1 MKVWKK
7 ISAMALSLCMLLG
20 ALAFTAC
27 GEKNPPDGGDDETT
41 FDYTVTVHNLD
52 GEPVADVAFRLDK
65 ASTMVA
71 SGETDENGTLKF
83 EDVDAGKYWLICVSC
98 PGDYQLY
105 NSEAEI
111 YITVG
116 EGSTSTALTVES
128 TTPDG
133 SERKPYMVMITYDDN
148 EEMVMPTATV
158 AAGATTYYEIRNLG
172 GAHLVVESSDIE
184 ILYDGQTYTANG
196 GKVRVPLASSTNV
209 YDYIKFAIVNKT
221 ATEQTLT
228 LNLVNDEGS
237 SENPF
242 ALEFKSM
249 EITLDKEEYVYYKWI
264 ATGDGTLTVSG
275 ISENAYI
282 VITKYNAVT
291 DASSQVEVERNE
303 NNLVSTTLNME
314 VTEGDEIIIGIGVY
328 NGQTSG
334 NVITY
339 VVAFA

>member
-27 GEKNPPDGGDDETT
+27 GEKNPPDGGDETT

-52 GEPVADVAFRLDK
+52 GEPVADVEFGLYK
-65 ASTMVA
+65 ASVMKD
-71 SGETDENGTLKF
+71 SGVTDENGTLVF
-83 EDVDAGKYWLICVSC
+83 EDVEKGTYWLVCVSC
-98 PGDYQLY
+98 PGDYQPY
-105 NSEAEI
+105 NFGSDEE
-111 YITVG
+111 ITVG
-116 EGSTSTALTVES
+116 EGSTSKALTVES

-133 SERKPYMVMITYDDN
+133 SERKPYMLVITYDDN

-158 AAGATTYYEIRNLG
+158 AASATTYYEIRNLG

-282 VITKYNAVT
+282 VITKYNAMT

>member
-27 GEKNPPDGGDDETT
+27 GEKNPPDGGDETT

-71 SGETDENGTLKF
+71 SGETDENGTLTF

-133 SERKPYMVMITYDDN
+133 SERKPYMLVITYDDN

-158 AAGATTYYEIRNLG
+158 AAGATTYYEIRNIG

-196 GKVRVPLASSTNV
+196 GKVRVPLAKTTTFDFV
-209 YDYIKFAIVNKT
+209 KFAIVNKT

-228 LNLVNDEGS
+228 LNLVSDEGTR
-237 SENPF
+237 ENPF

-249 EITLDKEEYVYYKWI
+249 EQTLDKEEYVYYKWT

-282 VITKYNAVT
+282 IITKYIADT
-291 DASSQVEVERNE
+291 DVPSQVERNE
-303 NNLVSTTLNME
+303 NNLVSELTME
-314 VTEGDEIIIGIGVY
+314 VAEGDEIIIGIGVY